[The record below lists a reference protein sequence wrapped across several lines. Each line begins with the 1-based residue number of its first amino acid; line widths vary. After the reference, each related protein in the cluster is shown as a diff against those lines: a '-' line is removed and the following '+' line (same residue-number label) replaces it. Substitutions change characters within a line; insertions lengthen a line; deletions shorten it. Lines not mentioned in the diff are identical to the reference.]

1 MRHFLLLPFHKIK
14 EDINKI
20 SNYYLIAN
28 VIQKLLKKII
38 FKLKNEIYL
47 TDGDKITNYEISYT
61 FCLILKQ
68 TNFFVFSYSDIVDI
82 HRLKERQIKNERRDI
97 STNEINEDYLYLG
110 GTYKEIYDT
119 KTKKFLKKCQAP
131 EI

>member
-1 MRHFLLLPFHKIK
+1 M
-14 EDINKI
+14 
-20 SNYYLIAN
+20 
-28 VIQKLLKKII
+28 KII

-82 HRLKERQIKNERRDI
+82 YRLKERQIKNERRDI
-97 STNEINEDYLYLG
+97 AANDKDEEH
-110 GTYKEIYDT
+110 
-119 KTKKFLKKCQAP
+119 F
-131 EI
+131 